1 MAWWFASGDGNWSL
15 SPNATRCGF
24 RRRYRGT
31 MSLHCCHAM
40 KTHRYC
46 GMNIHRRRFR
56 ASMDHH
62 RCCANQRP
70 ILSMSREN
78 HRVAQAD
85 SAEAHCAGPADCNEV
100 DSVARATNSL
110 AVLWES
116 R

>member
-1 MAWWFASGDGNWSL
+1 MHCCFPSDDGSW
-15 SPNATRCGF
+15 SPNLSVIRYGHRH
-24 RRRYRGT
+24 RRGM
-31 MSLHCCHAM
+31 MSLHRC
-40 KTHRYC
+40 Y
-46 GMNIHRRRFR
+46 GMTIHRCREMTIHRRFR
-56 ASMDHH
+56 ANMSLH
-62 RCCANQRP
+62 RCCAIPIPSP

-78 HRVAQAD
+78 HCVAQAD